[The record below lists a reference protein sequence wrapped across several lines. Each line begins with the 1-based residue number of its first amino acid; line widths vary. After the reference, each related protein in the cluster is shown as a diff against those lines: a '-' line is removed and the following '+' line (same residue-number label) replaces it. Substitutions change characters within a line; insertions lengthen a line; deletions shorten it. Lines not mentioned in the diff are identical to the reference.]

1 MQASKS
7 ANINWVKDIYIE
19 QEYEVLNDSVFLMKR
34 DYFLSDFSFQK
45 KTKQEGYMVNVQ
57 PFTIIINLTN
67 TKMKHFTNKMFLVLM
82 HQLIIAMKHF
92 GVKID

>member
-1 MQASKS
+1 
-7 ANINWVKDIYIE
+7 
-19 QEYEVLNDSVFLMKR
+19 
-34 DYFLSDFSFQK
+34 
-45 KTKQEGYMVNVQ
+45 MVNVQ

-82 HQLIIAMKHF
+82 HQLIIVMKHF